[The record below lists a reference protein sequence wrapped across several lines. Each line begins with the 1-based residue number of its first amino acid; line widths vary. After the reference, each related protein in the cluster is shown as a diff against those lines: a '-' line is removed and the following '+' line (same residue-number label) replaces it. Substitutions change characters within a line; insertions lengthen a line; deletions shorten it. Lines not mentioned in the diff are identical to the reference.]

1 LSTRSSL
8 PVVGASP
15 ALYHPALTKR
25 DTMTNEDHHAS
36 STAARSSR
44 RYLIGVILM
53 TLLAGVVLFVTTRAD
68 EQVKAES
75 SSPSR
80 TEGTIASTTRPS
92 DSEDE
97 IVTRLREI
105 LEVRERA
112 FRERDASLFD
122 EVYTSDCACLRAGRD
137 AIAALKKER
146 VRWKNR
152 SISIEVESARSMNRR
167 LWEVVAL
174 FISDSFR
181 IETEK
186 GVLVRDVPAER
197 LRYRFLLVR
206 ASDADPWRLGR
217 ASPVEG

>member
-1 LSTRSSL
+1 
-8 PVVGASP
+8 
-15 ALYHPALTKR
+15 
-25 DTMTNEDHHAS
+25 MTNEDHHAS
-36 STAARSSR
+36 STAARPPR

-53 TLLAGVVLFVTTRAD
+53 ALLAGVLLFVTTRGD
-68 EQVKAES
+68 EPVKADS

-92 DSEDE
+92 DSASE

-105 LEVRERA
+105 LEVREQA
-112 FRERDASLFD
+112 FRQRDATLFD

-137 AIAALKKER
+137 AIAALKKEK
-146 VRWKNR
+146 VQWKNR
-152 SISIEVESARSMNRR
+152 SISIQVESAKSVNNR

-181 IETEK
+181 IETEE

-206 ASDADPWRLGR
+206 SSDADPWRLGR